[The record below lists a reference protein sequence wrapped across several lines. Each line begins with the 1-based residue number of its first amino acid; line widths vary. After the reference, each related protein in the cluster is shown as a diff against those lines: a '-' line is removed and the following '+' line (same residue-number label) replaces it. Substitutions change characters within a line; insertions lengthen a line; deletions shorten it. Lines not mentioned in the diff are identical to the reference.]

1 MNQRLLHK
9 DCCTKIVAQ
18 RLLYKDCY
26 TKIDESKI
34 ASQRKGLLRRKSF
47 EESYEVSCE
56 TSFEVSCETSFEESY
71 EISS

>member
-1 MNQRLLHK
+1 MN
-9 DCCTKIVAQ
+9 Q
-18 RLLYKDCY
+18 RLLYKDCC

-56 TSFEVSCETSFEESY
+56 TSYEESYEESFEVSCETSFEESY

>member
-1 MNQRLLHK
+1 MNQRLLH
-9 DCCTKIVAQ
+9 
-18 RLLYKDCY
+18 KDCY

-56 TSFEVSCETSFEESY
+56 TSFEESFEVSCETSYEVSCETSFEESY